1 MIEAT
6 SCGGVVIF
14 RGKILLLYKNY
25 KNKYEGW
32 VLPKGTVEA
41 GEEFQDTATREVLE
55 ETGATA
61 SIVKYVGKS
70 QYTFTVPEDTVEKEV
85 HWYLMMADSYYS
97 KPQREEYFVDSGF
110 YKYHEAY
117 HLLKFSNEKQILE
130 KAYNEY
136 LELKKNKLSDKFES
150 DVLRKRLEELQQF
163 LTQPLCRET
172 FIIKSVIYNYINRFW
187 DGKCFLL
194 RANAKKDMRAVFEK
208 DFSEPFHKYL
218 EGEHK
223 KAKDTCIDCGNGIT
237 GKEKVSIA
245 FMKEMADDLTRKRSA
260 FWNCQ
265 VDAFLCPVC
274 AFVYALS
281 PLGFQIY
288 ANKFVFMN
296 LNENISV
303 LLDVNGKKRGN
314 GLKEKGEEENY
325 TVWFAR
331 ILNKVL
337 SDKVKELNN
346 VQVILRGTRAEDN
359 YMFSIIGRDAIQIL
373 KQEKVQKALKY
384 LEQHPYVKLSNE
396 FVNVHESVV
405 MNILQYHKQ
414 YSLLNQILKESLEN
428 TGVIPTAYWVYV
440 VQLCTSIEKRMEVNV
455 GSISEELEQSQ
466 QGIEEKLSKAKE
478 RIFMSRI
485 KMRDAG
491 YKLRKEILLAK
502 KAENDECMRGTIYQL
517 LNALSVRNEGKFMDI
532 VIRLYSSTK
541 LPMADGF
548 VYMLGNKEK
557 FSEYGYSFILGL
569 KGSYVDSK
577 DNKSEDAEQSQDES
591 GEEK

>member
-1 MIEAT
+1 MDRVIITLGDFLKNAGIVGMKYLLDMSEAEEDSDYGIT
-6 SCGGVVIF
+6 PDAQGLWVDRDF
-14 RGKILLLYKNY
+14 ALQADWTDLYFN
-25 KNKYEGW
+25 
-32 VLPKGTVEA
+32 A
-41 GEEFQDTATREVLE
+41 C
-55 ETGATA
+55 
-61 SIVKYVGKS
+61 I
-70 QYTFTVPEDTVEKEV
+70 
-85 HWYLMMADSYYS
+85 
-97 KPQREEYFVDSGF
+97 EYFGKNTVYQGVLDRIERCLSKIMEDKWNSG
-110 YKYHEAY
+110 KEEKDD
-117 HLLKFSNEKQILE
+117 LKFITEKLLSNSYQNGFKVIEEKIE
-130 KAYNEY
+130 EPDVY
-136 LELKKNKLSDKFES
+136 LELKKNKLNDKIES
-150 DVLRKRLEELQQF
+150 DVLKKRLEELQQF
-163 LTQPLCRET
+163 LIQPLCKET
-172 FIIKSVIYNYINRFW
+172 FIMKSVIYNYINRFW

-260 FWNCQ
+260 FWKCQ

-281 PLGFQIY
+281 PLGFQMY
-288 ANKFVFMN
+288 ANKFIFVN

-303 LLDVNGKKRGN
+303 LLDVNGKKCGD
-314 GLKEKGEEENY
+314 GLKEKEEEEKY

-337 SDKVKELNN
+337 SDKVKELSNI
-346 VQVILRGTRAEDN
+346 QIILRGTRAEDN

-428 TGVIPTAYWVYV
+428 AGVIPTAYWVYV
-440 VQLCTSIEKRMEVNV
+440 IQLCISIEKRMEANV
-455 GSISEELEQSQ
+455 KEVSGGIEQSQ
-466 QGIEEKLSKAKE
+466 KSIEEKLSKTKE

-491 YKLRKEILLAK
+491 YELRREILLAK

-532 VIRLYSSTK
+532 VIRLYSSTR

-557 FSEYGYSFILGL
+557 FSEYGYSFVLGL
-569 KGSYVDSK
+569 KGSYTDSK
-577 DNKSEDAEQSQDES
+577 DSKSEDAKQSQGES
-591 GEEK
+591 GEEN